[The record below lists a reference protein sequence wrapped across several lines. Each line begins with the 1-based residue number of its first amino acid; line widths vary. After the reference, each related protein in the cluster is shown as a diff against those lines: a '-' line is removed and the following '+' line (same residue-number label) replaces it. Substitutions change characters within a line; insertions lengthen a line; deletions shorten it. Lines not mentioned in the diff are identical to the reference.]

1 MNNDIQTDSDNGGWL
16 RRSFRL
22 QHQQLKFMKI
32 RFKTKDNIVAVKECY
47 DIEPPV
53 GVVQSPMWT
62 GAPTP
67 AGNPKGFME
76 YRRYEF
82 RGEIEDGIPTVH
94 EA

>member
-1 MNNDIQTDSDNGGWL
+1 
-16 RRSFRL
+16 
-22 QHQQLKFMKI
+22 MKI
-32 RFKTKDNIVAVKECY
+32 RFKTKDNIVAVKECC

-53 GVVQSPMWT
+53 SVVQSPMWT
-62 GAPTP
+62 GVPTL